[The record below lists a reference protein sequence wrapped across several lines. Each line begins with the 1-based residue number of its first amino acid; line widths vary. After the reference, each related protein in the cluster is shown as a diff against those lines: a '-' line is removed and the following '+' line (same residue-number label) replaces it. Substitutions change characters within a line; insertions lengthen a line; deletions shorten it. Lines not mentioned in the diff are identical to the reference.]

1 MNKRKCPS
9 CGSEKILE
17 KKEIISITEPF
28 VADKANIEIIK
39 NKCLACE
46 SEGDF
51 FDKNENIIEE
61 TIRNLKQKSVENILQ
76 YFIDNKVSMSSIE
89 RALEIPQR
97 TLAKWKNKGSKT
109 SSAGI
114 ALLRFIR
121 LFPWLLEVAENK
133 YDSQKAEDIQINS
146 VIQKIIGKKSF
157 PDSQEIQELYFDF
170 EAKEQTGIIDAG
182 WYDIYGNTE
191 EVSKLSGF
199 GEETKKEKSEKNLIA
214 AC

>member
-1 MNKRKCPS
+1 MNKKRCPV
-9 CGSEKILE
+9 CGSEEVLE
-17 KKEIISITEPF
+17 KKETITITEPF
-28 VADKANIEIIK
+28 AGKDNIEIIK

-51 FDKNENIIEE
+51 FDQNENIIED
-61 TIRNLKQKSVENILQ
+61 TIKNLKQKCVENILQ
-76 YFIDNKVSMSSIE
+76 YFIDSKVSMSSIE

-133 YDSQKAEDIQINS
+133 YDYQKAEDIQINI
-146 VIQKIIGKKSF
+146 VIQKILGKKSF
-157 PDSQEIQELYFDF
+157 PDSQERQEPYFDF
-170 EAKEQTGIIDAG
+170 EAVEQKGIIGAG
-182 WYDIYGNTE
+182 GCGIYGHTE
-191 EVSKLSGF
+191 EGSESFGF
-199 GEETKKEKSEKNLIA
+199 GTETKEENGEKKLLV